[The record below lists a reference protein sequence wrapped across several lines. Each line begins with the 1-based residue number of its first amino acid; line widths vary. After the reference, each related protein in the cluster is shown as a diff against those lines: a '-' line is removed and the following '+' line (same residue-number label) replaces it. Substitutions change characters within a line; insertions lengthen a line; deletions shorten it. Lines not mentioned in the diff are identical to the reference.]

1 MFGLW
6 VEGPPEDEVFV
17 FSSSGVSKS
26 AGCIGFELSDCAK
39 ESPKSIFFPWLSL
52 CEKLPDA
59 SSFVW
64 ERPLSDSISLS
75 TLISSDD
82 SESDRVRD
90 LDDAEPLLLDAAE
103 RLPLDAEPLLLDT
116 DPLLLDA
123 EPLLPDTEPLLL
135 DTDPLRLEAEP
146 LLLEAEPLLL
156 DSDLL

>member
-1 MFGLW
+1 ML
-6 VEGPPEDEVFV
+6 
-17 FSSSGVSKS
+17 SSSGVSKS
-26 AGCIGFELSDCAK
+26 AGCIGFELSDFAK
-39 ESPKSIFFPWLSL
+39 ESPKSIFSPWLSL

-146 LLLEAEPLLL
+146 LLLEDEPLLL